1 MKKIH
6 SFFFTILAAILVF
19 GCENKTAQNEA
30 TQDQLINAV
39 LWYQHAEEMQAI
51 YYQSFNWAKY
61 LLDQKMNEQEQEQDY
76 AVIVDIDETMLDN
89 SPYEAWC
96 ILNNESYSSESWKKW
111 TSQASADALP
121 GAVAFTHFADS
132 LGVEV
137 FYISN
142 RHISETDATI
152 ENLIKEGFAF
162 ANREHLLLK
171 DTTSNK
177 DPRRNTVSNSHEILL
192 LMGDNLGDFDHVFDH
207 RENQNALKN
216 VRAMKEKFGFQFIVL
231 PNPMYG
237 KWERA
242 IVNDI
247 PEGSTH
253 MDIRKKA
260 LKSFTPSLEK

>member
-1 MKKIH
+1 MKKIN
-6 SFFFTILAAILVF
+6 SIIFLALALSVLL
-19 GCENKTAQNEA
+19 GCERKTEQSSSS
-30 TQDQLINAV
+30 QDQLINAV
-39 LWYQHAEEMQAI
+39 LWYQHAEEMEAI
-51 YYQSFNWAKY
+51 YHQSFNWARY
-61 LLDQKMNEQEQEQDY
+61 ILEQKMNKKQEDRDY

-96 ILNNESYSSESWKKW
+96 ILNNESYSSESWKEW

-121 GAVAFTHFADS
+121 GAVAFSRFADS
-132 LGVEV
+132 LGVDV

-142 RHISETDATI
+142 RHIDETDATLK
-152 ENLIKEGFAF
+152 NLKKEGFAF

-177 DPRRNTVSNSHEILL
+177 DPRRNIVRNTHEIIL
-192 LMGDNLGDFDHVFDH
+192 LMGDNLGDFDHIFDH
-207 RENQNALKN
+207 RENQSGLKN

-242 IVNDI
+242 IVNEI
-247 PEGSTH
+247 PEGQTH
-253 MDIRKKA
+253 LDIRKKA
-260 LKSFTPSLEK
+260 LESFNSSLKK